1 MGKIILI
8 TVVCFLSASVRGQQL
23 NACDLNSDGTVNAVD
38 IQLAVNMA
46 LGKAACTAQVYG
58 NVCNIVV
65 VQRVVNAVLGKS
77 CITGNHYVTL
87 SWGAS
92 TSSGVTGYKVYRGT
106 SAGGPYTLVQ
116 SSTTNPALSW
126 VDRNVTSGATYYYVV
141 TAISPAGESV
151 YSNEATAAIPNP

>member
-1 MGKIILI
+1 
-8 TVVCFLSASVRGQQL
+8 
-23 NACDLNSDGTVNAVD
+23 
-38 IQLAVNMA
+38 MA

-65 VQRVVNAVLGKS
+65 VQRVVNAVLGKG

-87 SWGAS
+87 SWVAS
-92 TSSGVTGYKVYRGT
+92 SSSGVTGYKVYRGT
-106 SAGGPYTLVQ
+106 AAGGPYTLIQ

-126 VDRNVTSGATYYYVV
+126 IDRNVTSGATYYYVV

-151 YSNEATAAIPNP
+151 YSNEATAAIPSP